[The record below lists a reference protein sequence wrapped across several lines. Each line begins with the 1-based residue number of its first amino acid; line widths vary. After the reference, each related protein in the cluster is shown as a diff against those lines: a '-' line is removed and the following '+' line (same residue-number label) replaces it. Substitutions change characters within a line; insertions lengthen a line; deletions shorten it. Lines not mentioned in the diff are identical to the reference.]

1 MGTYLWLFEFFI
13 YISQS
18 DQYIQDVKILK
29 AHNTIAIA
37 IEKDTRFEGEV
48 FVENVQKLLV
58 LRPTHSTH
66 PDWGL

>member
-37 IEKDTRFEGEV
+37 IEKDTRIEGEV
-48 FVENVQKLLV
+48 FLENVQKLLV
-58 LRPTHSTH
+58 L
-66 PDWGL
+66 

>member
-37 IEKDTRFEGEV
+37 IEKDTQIEGE
-48 FVENVQKLLV
+48 FF
-58 LRPTHSTH
+58 
-66 PDWGL
+66 